1 MIEVIDLS
9 HVKFTAFDWDEGNRH
24 KNWLRHKVTNEESE
38 QIFYNQPLVVFEDKK
53 HSQKEKRLVA
63 YGVADGGRKLTI
75 VFTIKADKI
84 RADKIRVISARN
96 QNKKERRIYEKNKKY
111 STI

>member
-1 MIEVIDLS
+1 MEVVDLS
-9 HVKFTAFDWDEGNRH
+9 EVKFTAFDWDEGNRN
-24 KNWLRHKVTNEESE
+24 KNWLRHKATNEESE

-63 YGVADGGRKLTI
+63 YGVTDEGRKLTA
-75 VFTIKADKI
+75 VFTIRGDKI
-84 RADKIRVISARN
+84 RIVSARD
-96 QNKKERRIYEKNKKY
+96 QNKKERRTYEKNKKH

>member
-1 MIEVIDLS
+1 MEIVDLS
-9 HVKFTAFDWDEGNRH
+9 HIKFAAFDWDEGNRN
-24 KNWLRHKVTNEESE
+24 KSWLRHKVTNEESE
-38 QIFYNQPLVVFEDKK
+38 QIFYHQPLVVFEDKK

-63 YGVADGGRKLTI
+63 YGATDQRRKLTV
-75 VFTIKADKI
+75 VFTIRGDKI
-84 RADKIRVISARN
+84 RIISARD

>member
-1 MIEVIDLS
+1 MIEIVDLS
-9 HVKFTAFDWDEGNRH
+9 QVKFIAFDWNEGNRN

-38 QIFYNQPLVVFEDKK
+38 QIFYNQPLVVFEDLK

-63 YGVADGGRKLTI
+63 YGVTDRRRKLAV
-75 VFTIKADKI
+75 VFTIRGDKI
-84 RADKIRVISARN
+84 RIVSARD

-111 STI
+111 SAI

>member
-1 MIEVIDLS
+1 MVEVVDLS
-9 HVKFTAFDWDEGNRH
+9 EVKFTAFDWDEGNRH

-53 HSQKEKRLVA
+53 HSKKEKRLVA
-63 YGVADGGRKLTI
+63 YGVSDEERKLTA
-75 VFTIKADKI
+75 VFTIRDSKI
-84 RADKIRVISARN
+84 RIISARD
-96 QNKKERRIYEKNKKY
+96 QNKKERKIYEKNKKY